1 MKRVFD
7 VLELIEHKHAM
18 IVQIVTEMGLM
29 RLNNSNVLVQNIDN
43 QIDWSI
49 VHNFEP
55 YTIVDA
61 QIVNGHLVFAARPSY
76 NEDTDSQLFSLTL
89 EGVVNNEFY
98 GTDRGYIDCAF
109 EEETLSITKIKIL
122 DRSVKNRFEI

>member
-7 VLELIEHKHAM
+7 VLELIEHKHEL

-49 VHNFEP
+49 VHKFEP

-76 NEDTDSQLFSLTL
+76 DEDTDSQLFSLTL

-109 EEETLSITKIKIL
+109 EEKFVTKIKIL

>member
-7 VLELIEHKHAM
+7 VLELIEHKHEL

-76 NEDTDSQLFSLTL
+76 DEDTDSQLFSLTL

-109 EEETLSITKIKIL
+109 EEKFVTKIKIL

>member
-7 VLELIEHKHAM
+7 VLELIEHKHEL

-76 NEDTDSQLFSLTL
+76 DEDTDSQLFSLTL

-109 EEETLSITKIKIL
+109 EEKFVTKIKIL
-122 DRSVKNRFEI
+122 DRSVKKRFEI